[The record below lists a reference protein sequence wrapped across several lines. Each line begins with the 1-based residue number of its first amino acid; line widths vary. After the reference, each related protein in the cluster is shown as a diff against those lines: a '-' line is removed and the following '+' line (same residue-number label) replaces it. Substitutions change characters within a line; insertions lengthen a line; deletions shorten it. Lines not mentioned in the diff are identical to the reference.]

1 MPINKLKTNS
11 IETDAITADLLATGS
26 VTVADIPDAEITDA
40 KLHTNLDFTTKTF
53 TMHTNHVTHAMVT
66 QHQAQLAIG
75 ADQIDSG
82 SPTFG
87 GDVTITGNLTVNGT
101 TTTLNTETLTVD
113 DNIIVLNNNEAG
125 TPSQN
130 AGIEVERGTSTNV
143 SLRWNETTDKWQ
155 FTNDGTTYTD
165 IGAGGDVVDDTTPQL
180 GGTLDANGNS
190 IDMDG
195 NELILDA
202 DADTSITADTDDQ
215 IDFKIGGT
223 DAMTVA
229 HSSTGYT
236 TKTIMST
243 NDDSYVSPAL
253 RLYKNSSSP
262 ANWDYGATLQFQQN
276 DSAGNQTTYAQII
289 GRTVNPSNGS
299 EEGSLMFYV
308 AKSGSS
314 QINTILYDSRVEF
327 HRNQDLQWW
336 QHTGTYDFNLHT
348 PNTITADRNIYF
360 PDANGT
366 VPVFT
371 TAPTGAIAD
380 GSSGQVLTTDGNG
393 GLSFTTVS
401 GGGATS
407 AYAKFT
413 YEIAATVNS
422 VSGNDT
428 NGNTLSYSAGN
439 NVVEVFVN
447 GVKQQEG
454 SGKDYQ
460 ATTGNSVVFTNNL
473 YSGDLVDVVAYN
485 MFSAGNIN
493 IDGSGNLAIGN
504 DIIFEGATANAFETT
519 LTVTDP
525 TADRTITLPDNTGNI
540 AVQTSDGYL
549 QVYGDY
555 GTSSD
560 QVGINLNSG
569 GSSRANLRIGPN
581 STSFSWD
588 HWHFEVDPDDT
599 MSYSSCKFRVD
610 GDDYIRIGPNMTSEI
625 SEMVAIYKPMYIYT
639 VGTSPNFVFEGAT
652 ANSFETTL
660 AVTDPTADRAITLPD
675 LSGTILVNEN
685 LGGDPANDNGNL
697 IISHGATGQPM
708 ASITSTALNN
718 IAIGNQNLTALTEGD
733 NNTVIGKLVLDAETT
748 GTGNIV
754 VGQGSLGVGAGH
766 SYNTVMGQLNTATHN
781 SSSGQQYNT
790 FIGVGAGQWTAS
802 GDYNTQIGGY
812 ARSYYSNT
820 SYGTAIGYDSRHNH
834 SYGVSVGY
842 RTGSSMYG
850 QSDYG
855 VLIGSYAGYDMDGG
869 DQCTFVG
876 YAAGYS
882 GGSGGYNTGIGMDC
896 LRDLTSGQHNAACG
910 RGAGRNIESGS
921 NNTFLGN
928 NSGFDLTTGSNNVF
942 VGYAASQTGSNDLVS
957 GSNNIIIG
965 ANAQSTSDSMSNTI
979 VLGDANI
986 TSFTCNVQSISAL
999 SDERDKTDI
1008 QDLTLGLDF
1017 IKAMRPVQFT
1027 WNRRDGTL
1035 GTRKEVGFVAQ
1046 ELQEV
1051 EMDFNSK
1058 NRTHMVNDDDPS
1070 KLLAAPMQSYPIL
1083 IKAIQELS
1091 AKVDSLQAEVNTLK
1105 NGG

>member
-1 MPINKLKTNS
+1 MPINKLKTTS
-11 IETDAITADLLATGS
+11 IETDAITADLLAAGS

-40 KLHTNLDFTTKTF
+40 KLHTNLDFSAKTF

-130 AGIEVERGTSTNV
+130 AGIEIERGTSTNV

-155 FTNDGTTYTD
+155 FTNDGTTYAD
-165 IGAGGDVVDDTTPQL
+165 IGDGGDVVDDTTPQL
-180 GGTLDANGNS
+180 GGDLDTNGKNISFGDSATPGTDDTLSFGADNDLQIYHNTSDGHNYMQLNDKRLYVKAVDSGLTGPYIIFDHDTSSPSTVDFSTVLVATSRDSASASQTIGQITYGTPNVTSGSFRGSIRFDVTDSNGISEYVRLDGNS
-190 IDMDG
+190 DRIDLKKAVRFSEAFTFPTSDG
-195 NELILDA
+195 SANQVLQTDGAGVVTWASAGGE
-202 DADTSITADTDDQ
+202 ITVQDEGSALSTAATTLN
-215 IDFKIGGT
+215 FVGAGVTATGT
-223 DAMTVA
+223 GA
-229 HSSTGYT
+229 
-236 TKTIMST
+236 TKTIS
-243 NDDSYVSPAL
+243 
-253 RLYKNSSSP
+253 
-262 ANWDYGATLQFQQN
+262 
-276 DSAGNQTTYAQII
+276 I
-289 GRTVNPSNGS
+289 
-299 EEGSLMFYV
+299 
-308 AKSGSS
+308 SG
-314 QINTILYDSRVEF
+314 T
-327 HRNQDLQWW
+327 
-336 QHTGTYDFNLHT
+336 
-348 PNTITADRNIYF
+348 
-360 PDANGT
+360 
-366 VPVFT
+366 
-371 TAPTGAIAD
+371 
-380 GSSGQVLTTDGNG
+380 
-393 GLSFTTVS
+393 

-413 YEIAATVNS
+413 YEISATVNS

-493 IDGSGNLAIGN
+493 IDGSGNLEIGN
-504 DIIFEGATANAFETT
+504 DIIFEGATANAYETT

-525 TADRTITLPDNTGNI
+525 TADRTITLPDL
-540 AVQTSDGYL
+540 S
-549 QVYGDY
+549 
-555 GTSSD
+555 GTIL
-560 QVGINLNSG
+560 VNENLDK
-569 GSSRANLRIGPN
+569 I
-581 STSFSWD
+581 
-588 HWHFEVDPDDT
+588 
-599 MSYSSCKFRVD
+599 
-610 GDDYIRIGPNMTSEI
+610 
-625 SEMVAIYKPMYIYT
+625 
-639 VGTSPNFVFEGAT
+639 
-652 ANSFETTL
+652 
-660 AVTDPTADRAITLPD
+660 ITFPD

-697 IISHGATGQPM
+697 IISHGATGLPM
-708 ASITSTALNN
+708 ASIEAGAINN
-718 IAIGNQNLTALTEGD
+718 VIIGNQNCTDLTTGD
-733 NNTVIGKLVLDAETT
+733 HNYVIGKNTLDVGTTDNTNVL
-748 GTGNIV
+748 I
-754 VGQGSLGVGAGH
+754 GSGILSAGSGHQRNTIIGAL
-766 SYNTVMGQLNTATHN
+766 YTATHS
-781 SSSGQQYNT
+781 SSSGQYSNT
-790 FIGVGAGQWTAS
+790 AIGVGAGQRIS
-802 GDYNTQIGGY
+802 VGDYNTHIGSY
-812 ARSYYSNT
+812 ADSYYNNS
-820 SYGTAIGYDSRHNH
+820 

-842 RTGSSMYG
+842 QARHGHYDGVSIGFRAGTSMNG
-850 QSDYG
+850 QSDYCT
-855 VLIGSYAGYDMDGG
+855 LIGTYAGYDMDAG
-869 DQCTFVG
+869 DRCTFVG
-876 YAAGYS
+876 RACGYS
-882 GGSGGYNTGIGMDC
+882 GGSGSYNTGVGMDAVRDLTNGGYNTGIGYA
-896 LRDLTSGQHNAACG
+896 S
-910 RGAGRNIESGS
+910 GRNIESGS
-921 NNTFLGN
+921 YNTFLGMN
-928 NSGFDLTTGSNNVF
+928 AGYDLTTGSNNTII
-942 VGYAASQTGSNDLVS
+942 GYNAANSNTNDLIS

-965 ANAQSTSDSMSNTI
+965 FQAQSTSTSMSNTI

-1035 GTRKEVGFVAQ
+1035 GTRKEVGFIAQ

-1051 EMDFNSK
+1051 EMDFNTK
-1058 NRTHMVNDDDPS
+1058 NRTHMVNNDDPS

>member
-1 MPINKLKTNS
+1 MPINKLKTTS
-11 IETDAITADLLATGS
+11 IETDAITADLLAAGS

-40 KLHTNLDFTTKTF
+40 KLHTNLDFSTKTF
-53 TMHTNHVTHAMVT
+53 TMHNNHITQTMVT

-130 AGIEVERGTSTNV
+130 AGIEIERGTSANV
-143 SLRWNETTDKWQ
+143 DIRWNETTDKWQ
-155 FTNDGTTYTD
+155 FTNDGTTYVD
-165 IGAGGDVVDDTTPQL
+165 IGSGGDVVDDTTPQL
-180 GGTLDANGNS
+180 GGNLDVNGKSITTSSGSGTIDFEFNNHKSFVIHNSYIKIDADNNYSAGINFIRDKATPANGDVLGYMFAQGRDSGNSLQSFARIDLNSEIVNVGAERGSIVLRNVVGSSYQDFFKADANLMQN
-190 IDMDG
+190 
-195 NELILDA
+195 ILYKDIK
-202 DADTSITADTDDQ
+202 ADTGVDLI
-215 IDFKIGGT
+215 FE
-223 DAMTVA
+223 
-229 HSSTGYT
+229 
-236 TKTIMST
+236 
-243 NDDSYVSPAL
+243 
-253 RLYKNSSSP
+253 
-262 ANWDYGATLQFQQN
+262 GATANAFETKL
-276 DSAGNQTTYAQII
+276 
-289 GRTVNPSNGS
+289 TVTDP
-299 EEGSLMFYV
+299 
-308 AKSGSS
+308 
-314 QINTILYDSRVEF
+314 
-327 HRNQDLQWW
+327 
-336 QHTGTYDFNLHT
+336 
-348 PNTITADRNIYF
+348 TADRTITL
-360 PDANGT
+360 PDATGT
-366 VPVFT
+366 LPVFT

-380 GSSGQVLTTDGNG
+380 GTSGQVLTTDGNG
-393 GLSFTTVS
+393 GLSFTTAS

-413 YEIAATVNS
+413 YEISATVNS

-493 IDGSGNLAIGN
+493 IDGSGNLEIGN

-588 HWHFEVDPDDT
+588 HWHFEVDPNDT

-652 ANSFETTL
+652 ADAFETTL
-660 AVTDPTADRAITLPD
+660 AVTDPTADRAMTLPD

-708 ASITSTALNN
+708 TSIGTGAINN
-718 IAIGNQNLTALTEGD
+718 IAIGNQNLTNLAAGD
-733 NNTVIGKLVLDAETT
+733 DNIAIGKSCLAVND
-748 GTGNIV
+748 
-754 VGQGSLGVGAGH
+754 
-766 SYNTVMGQLNTATHN
+766 
-781 SSSGQQYNT
+781 SSGNLAIGNGVLQYGASHSQNTLLGMYNSPTSNATGFYRNT
-790 FIGVGAGQWTAS
+790 FVGYGGGYSNNS
-802 GDYNTQIGGY
+802 GDYNTSIGSY
-812 ARSYYSNT
+812 ARAYYNNT
-820 SYGTAIGYDSRHNH
+820 SYSTA
-834 SYGVSVGY
+834 VGY
-842 RTGSSMYG
+842 AAIPGFNHCTNLGTYTGASMNG
-850 QSDYG
+850 QSDYCTF
-855 VLIGSYAGYDMDGG
+855 VGSYAGYDMDGG
-869 DQCTFVG
+869 DRATFVG
-876 YAAGYS
+876 YRAGYA
-882 GGSGGYNTGIGMDC
+882 GGSGSYNTAVGVNSMYDITSGERNTGIGD
-896 LRDLTSGQHNAACG
+896 S
-910 RGAGRNIESGS
+910 AGYNIESGS
-921 NNTFLGN
+921 HNTILGQAA
-928 NSGFDLTTGSNNVF
+928 GYDLTTGSQN
-942 VGYAASQTGSNDLVS
+942 TLIGSSAGNSATNDLVS
-957 GSNNIIIG
+957 GSNNIMIG
-965 ANAQSTSDSMSNTI
+965 YQAQGTSSSMSNTI
-979 VLGDANI
+979 VLGNASI
-986 TSFTCNVQSISAL
+986 SSLQCNVQSISAL

-1051 EMDFNSK
+1051 EMDFNTK

>member
-1 MPINKLKTNS
+1 MPINKLKTTS
-11 IETDAITADLLATGS
+11 IETDAITADLLAAGS
-26 VTVADIPDAEITDA
+26 VTVADIPDAEITAA
-40 KLHTNLDFTTKTF
+40 KLHTILDFSTKTF
-53 TMHTNHVTHAMVT
+53 TMHNNHITQTMVT

-130 AGIEVERGTSTNV
+130 AGIEIERGTSANV
-143 SLRWNETTDKWQ
+143 DIRWNETTDKWQ
-155 FTNDGTTYTD
+155 FTNDGTTYVD
-165 IGAGGDVVDDTTPQL
+165 IGSGGDVVDDTTPQL
-180 GGTLDANGNS
+180 GGNLDVNGKSITTSSGSGTIDFEFNNHKSFVIHNSYIKIDADNNYSAGINFIRDKATPANGDVLGYMFAQGRDSGNSLQSFARIDLNSEIVNVGAERGSIVLRNVVGSSYQDFFKADANLMQN
-190 IDMDG
+190 
-195 NELILDA
+195 ILYKDIK
-202 DADTSITADTDDQ
+202 ADTGVDLI
-215 IDFKIGGT
+215 FE
-223 DAMTVA
+223 
-229 HSSTGYT
+229 
-236 TKTIMST
+236 
-243 NDDSYVSPAL
+243 
-253 RLYKNSSSP
+253 
-262 ANWDYGATLQFQQN
+262 GATANAFETKL
-276 DSAGNQTTYAQII
+276 
-289 GRTVNPSNGS
+289 TVTDP
-299 EEGSLMFYV
+299 
-308 AKSGSS
+308 
-314 QINTILYDSRVEF
+314 
-327 HRNQDLQWW
+327 
-336 QHTGTYDFNLHT
+336 
-348 PNTITADRNIYF
+348 TADRTITL
-360 PDANGT
+360 PDATGT
-366 VPVFT
+366 LPVFT

-413 YEIAATVNS
+413 YEISATVNS

-493 IDGSGNLAIGN
+493 IDGSGNLEIGN

-588 HWHFEVDPDDT
+588 HWHFEVDPNDT

-652 ANSFETTL
+652 ADAFETTL
-660 AVTDPTADRAITLPD
+660 AVTDPTADRAMTLPD

-708 ASITSTALNN
+708 TSIGTGAINN
-718 IAIGNQNLTALTEGD
+718 IAIGNQNLTNLAAGD
-733 NNTVIGKLVLDAETT
+733 DNIAIGKSCLAVND
-748 GTGNIV
+748 
-754 VGQGSLGVGAGH
+754 
-766 SYNTVMGQLNTATHN
+766 
-781 SSSGQQYNT
+781 SSGNLAIGNGVLQYGASHSQNTLLGMYNSPTSNATGFYRNT
-790 FIGVGAGQWTAS
+790 FVGYGGGYSNNS
-802 GDYNTQIGGY
+802 GDYNTSIGSY
-812 ARSYYSNT
+812 ARAYYNNT
-820 SYGTAIGYDSRHNH
+820 SYSTA
-834 SYGVSVGY
+834 VGY
-842 RTGSSMYG
+842 AAIPGFNHCTNLGTYTGASMNG
-850 QSDYG
+850 QSDYCTF
-855 VLIGSYAGYDMDGG
+855 VGSYAGYDMDGG
-869 DQCTFVG
+869 DRATFVG
-876 YAAGYS
+876 YRAGYA
-882 GGSGGYNTGIGMDC
+882 GGSGSYNTAVGVNSMYDITSGERNTGIGD
-896 LRDLTSGQHNAACG
+896 S
-910 RGAGRNIESGS
+910 AGYNIESGS
-921 NNTFLGN
+921 HNTILGQAA
-928 NSGFDLTTGSNNVF
+928 GYDLTTGSQN
-942 VGYAASQTGSNDLVS
+942 TLIGSSAGNSATNDLVS
-957 GSNNIIIG
+957 GSNNIMIG
-965 ANAQSTSDSMSNTI
+965 YQAQGTSSSMSNTI
-979 VLGDANI
+979 VLGNASI
-986 TSFTCNVQSISAL
+986 SSLQCNVQSISAL

-1051 EMDFNSK
+1051 EMDFNTK

>member
-11 IETDAITADLLATGS
+11 IETDAITADLLAAGS

-40 KLHTNLDFTTKTF
+40 KLHTNLDFSTKTF

-130 AGIEVERGTSTNV
+130 AGIEIERGTSANV
-143 SLRWNETTDKWQ
+143 DIRWNETTDKWQ
-155 FTNDGTTYTD
+155 FTNDGTTYVD
-165 IGAGGDVVDDTTPQL
+165 IGSGGDVVDDTTPQL
-180 GGTLDANGNS
+180 GGNLDVNGK
-190 IDMDG
+190 
-195 NELILDA
+195 
-202 DADTSITADTDDQ
+202 SITASSGT
-215 IDFKIGGT
+215 IDFEINNHKSFFIADSYIKI
-223 DAMTVA
+223 DADNNYSAGLSFIRDKSTPANGDVLAYIFAQGRDSGNALQSFARIDLNSEIVTAGAERGAIVLRNIVGSSYQDFFKADANLMQNILYKDIKADTGVDLIFEGATANTYETTLTVVDPTQDRTITLPDA
-229 HSSTGYT
+229 TGY
-236 TKTIMST
+236 
-243 NDDSYVSPAL
+243 L
-253 RLYKNSSSP
+253 
-262 ANWDYGATLQFQQN
+262 
-276 DSAGNQTTYAQII
+276 
-289 GRTVNPSNGS
+289 
-299 EEGSLMFYV
+299 
-308 AKSGSS
+308 
-314 QINTILYDSRVEF
+314 
-327 HRNQDLQWW
+327 
-336 QHTGTYDFNLHT
+336 
-348 PNTITADRNIYF
+348 
-360 PDANGT
+360 
-366 VPVFT
+366 PVFT

-380 GSSGQVLTTDGNG
+380 GSSGQALTTDGNG

-493 IDGSGNLAIGN
+493 IDGSGNLEIGN
-504 DIIFEGATANAFETT
+504 NIIFEGATANAYETT

-525 TADRTITLPDNTGNI
+525 TADRTITLPNKTGNI
-540 AVQTSDGYL
+540 AVQTSDNFL
-549 QVYGDY
+549 QIED
-555 GTSSD
+555 TASNPN
-560 QVGINLNSG
+560 QLGININ
-569 GSSRANLRIGPN
+569 AVN
-581 STSFSWD
+581 STSRSNLKIGPYSFD
-588 HWHFEVDPDDT
+588 HWIIDVDPDQAEQFSSLYFRIDNEMHMHLGNGNLGTPMNT
-599 MSYSSCKFRVD
+599 M
-610 GDDYIRIGPNMTSEI
+610 
-625 SEMVAIYKPMYIYT
+625 YKPIFFSNSAYG
-639 VGTSPNFVFEGAT
+639 VGNTIFYAEGDT
-652 ANSFETTL
+652 NDSNEL
-660 AVTDPTADRAITLPD
+660 EVRITDPTADRIITFPD

-718 IAIGNQNLTALTEGD
+718 VTIGNQNLTALTEGD
-733 NNTVIGKLVLDAETT
+733 NNTVIGKLCLDAETT

-754 VGQGSLGVGAGH
+754 IGQSSLGVGAGH
-766 SYNTVMGQLNTATHN
+766 SYNTVIGNLNTATHG
-781 SSSGQQYNT
+781 SASGCQYNT
-790 FIGVGAGQWTAS
+790 FIGVGTGQWTAT
-802 GDYNTQIGGY
+802 GDYNTQLGAY
-812 ARSYYSNT
+812 ARSYYNNT
-820 SYGTAIGYDSRHNH
+820 SYGTAVGYASKHNH
-834 SYGVSVGY
+834 MYGVSMGY
-842 RTGSSMYG
+842 RAGDSMYG

-928 NSGFDLTTGSNNVF
+928 NSGFDLTTGSNNTF
-942 VGYAASQTGSNDLVS
+942 VGYAASQTGSNDLIS
-957 GSNNIIIG
+957 GSNNTIIG
-965 ANAQSTSDSMSNTI
+965 ANARSTSSSMANTI
-979 VLGDANI
+979 VLGDPNI
-986 TSFTCNVQSISAL
+986 TGLQCNVQSISAL